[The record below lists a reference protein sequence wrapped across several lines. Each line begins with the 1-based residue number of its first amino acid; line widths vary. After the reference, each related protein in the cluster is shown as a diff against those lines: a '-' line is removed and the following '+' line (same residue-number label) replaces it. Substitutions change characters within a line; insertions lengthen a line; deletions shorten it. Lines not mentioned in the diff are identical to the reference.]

1 MNHRGIS
8 NLVLASWSCG
18 QTLPGVSK
26 GASLLANRWMD
37 RDKNCVVT
45 DFCVGG
51 DNTYST
57 RRYLTDLY
65 QTVSQSL
72 EQYPYTCVLGGDH
85 SISEASVSAFFDKY
99 RESGHLL
106 WIDAHPDIQLP
117 ETSLSGNSHGMP
129 MSAILGLMQSNVPKT
144 YIPHPS
150 QITYVGIRDIDHDE
164 RERLQQ
170 LSCYYGPDLLDF
182 GWDWPTWVIS
192 ELRRK
197 LAGNNTAKMYVSFDV
212 DVLDPSEITNTG
224 TPVSDGLSGHDVAD
238 FLQGLSLVHGLDI
251 VGMDIVEFNPE
262 AGVVDRVNMEANHIV
277 DIARKVL

>member
-1 MNHRGIS
+1 MFSKGVS
-8 NLVLASWSCG
+8 NLVLAEWSRG
-18 QTLPGVSK
+18 QTLTGVSK
-26 GASLLANRWMD
+26 GASLLANIWME

-45 DFCVGG
+45 DFST
-51 DNTYST
+51 DSTYST
-57 RRYLTDLY
+57 RRYMTDLY
-65 QTVSQSL
+65 RSVYQSFG
-72 EQYPYTCVLGGDH
+72 QYPFTCVLGGDH
-85 SISEASVSAFFDKY
+85 SISEASVSAFFEKY

-150 QITYVGIRDIDHDE
+150 QITYVGIRDIDLPE
-164 RERLQQ
+164 GERLQQ

-182 GWDWPTWVIS
+182 GKDWSSWVIS
-192 ELRRK
+192 RLNRK
-197 LAGNNTAKMYVSFDV
+197 LTGNNTSKIYVSFDV

-224 TPVSDGLSGHDVAD
+224 TPVSDGLRGLDVAD
-238 FLQGLSLVHGLDI
+238 FLQGLRVINGVDI

-262 AGVVDRVNMEANHIV
+262 AGVVDRVDMEANHIL